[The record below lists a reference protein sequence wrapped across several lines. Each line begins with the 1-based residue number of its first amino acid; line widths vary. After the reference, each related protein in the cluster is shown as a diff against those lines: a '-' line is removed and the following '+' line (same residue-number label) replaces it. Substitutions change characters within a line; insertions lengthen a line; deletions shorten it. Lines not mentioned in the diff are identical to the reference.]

1 MSALRRY
8 LPILSWLP
16 NYRRAALRGDVIAG
30 LTTAV
35 MLIPQGMAYAMLAG
49 LPPIVGLYASVTP
62 LIAYALFGTARE
74 LAVGPVAMDSLL
86 VAAGVGAIAA
96 AGSPEYVAYAV
107 LLALMAGVLQV
118 LMGFARLGF
127 LVNFLSKPVISG
139 FTSAAAL
146 IIGLSQ
152 LKHLIG
158 VPLAASNLIHQIALE
173 VARHVGETHLL
184 TLGIGAGAVVVL
196 MALKRYAPKI
206 PRALVVVVI
215 TTVLVWLFRL
225 DQAGVA
231 IVGAVE
237 AGLPTPAIPDI
248 DLDAVAELAPTALAI
263 ALVAFMEAIS
273 VSKAIAT
280 RKRYEVDAN
289 QELVA
294 IGAANLAAA
303 FFRGYPVTGG
313 FSRTAV
319 NDQAGA
325 ETPLAGIITAVV
337 IAVALLF
344 LTPLLYFLPK
354 ATLAAIIMTA
364 VFGLIDLKQV
374 AHLWRVKRAD
384 LALLG
389 ITFAAVLAIGIQTG
403 ILVGVAVSLLWFVV
417 QTTRPHTAVLGRMPG
432 SQSFRNVRHAPEA
445 ETYPGVLILRID
457 AQFYFGNVS
466 FLRETLRELEE
477 AADAPLR
484 AVILDASSINNLDSS
499 ADAALHQIASEY
511 AERGVRLIFAGVKGP
526 VREVMLRSGF
536 LDRLGGENFFLTDL
550 EAVQSLLGEE
560 EPSPDPMVAR
570 ILASGAD
577 SASPRPSSP
586 PSPSSEERREAP
598 LAGRPATQE

>member
-8 LPILSWLP
+8 LPILRWLP
-16 NYRRAALRGDVIAG
+16 NYRRAALRGDIIAG

-107 LLALMAGVLQV
+107 LLALMAGTLQV

-173 VARHVGETHLL
+173 VGRHIGETHLL
-184 TLGIGAGAVVVL
+184 TLGIGAGAVAIL
-196 MALKRYAPKI
+196 MALKKYAPKV

-215 TTVLVWLFRL
+215 TTVLVWLLRL

-231 IVGAVE
+231 IVGVVE
-237 AGLPTPAIPDI
+237 AGLPTPAMPDI
-248 DLDAVAELAPTALAI
+248 NMEAVAELAPTALAI

-289 QELVA
+289 QELIA

-374 AHLWRVKRAD
+374 AHLWRVKRSD

-417 QTTRPHTAVLGRMPG
+417 KTTRPHTAVLGRMPG
-432 SQSFRNVRHAPEA
+432 TQSFRNVRHAPEA
-445 ETYPGVLILRID
+445 ETYPGILILRID

-466 FLRETLRELEE
+466 FLRETLRELED
-477 AADAPLR
+477 AAAEPLQ
-484 AVILDASSINNLDSS
+484 AVLIDASAINNLDSS
-499 ADAALHQIASEY
+499 ADSALHQIASEY
-511 AERGVRLIFAGVKGP
+511 AERGVRLVFAGVKGP

-536 LDRLGGENFFLTDL
+536 LDLLGPGNFFLTDH
-550 EAVQSLLGEE
+550 EALQSLIGEE

-570 ILASGAD
+570 ILKGGAPP
-577 SASPRPSSP
+577 APRAATES
-586 PSPSSEERREAP
+586 RRDGPIAN
-598 LAGRPATQE
+598 GRPAAAHE

>member
-1 MSALRRY
+1 MSTLRRI
-8 LPILSWLP
+8 LPILDWLP
-16 NYRRAALRGDVIAG
+16 NYRRAALRGDITAG

-96 AGSPEYVAYAV
+96 AGSPEYIAYAL
-107 LLALMAGVLQV
+107 LLALMAGTLQV
-118 LMGFARLGF
+118 LMGLARLGF

-158 VPLAASNLIHQIALE
+158 VPLAASSRIHEIAVE
-173 VARHVGETHLL
+173 VGRHIAQTHLP
-184 TLGIGAGAVVVL
+184 TLAIGVGAVAILV
-196 MALKRYAPKI
+196 ALKRWAPKV
-206 PRALVVVVI
+206 PRAIVVVVA
-215 TTVLVWLFRL
+215 TTLLVWLARL

-231 IVGAVE
+231 VVGEVA
-237 AGLPTPAIPDI
+237 AGLPSFAIPEVRV
-248 DLDAVAELAPTALAI
+248 DALVELAPTALAI

-294 IGAANLAAA
+294 IGSANLAAA
-303 FFRGYPVTGG
+303 FFQGYPVTGG

-325 ETPLAGIITAVV
+325 ETPLAGLITAV
-337 IAVALLF
+337 IVATTLLF
-344 LTPLLYFLPK
+344 LTPLLFFLPK
-354 ATLAAIIMTA
+354 ATLAAVIMTA
-364 VFGLIDLKQV
+364 VFGLIDLRQV
-374 AHLWRVKRAD
+374 AHLWRVKRTD

-389 ITFAAVLAIGIQTG
+389 LTFASVLALGIQTG
-403 ILVGVAVSLLWFVV
+403 ILVGVAASLLWFVV
-417 QTTRPHTAVLGRMPG
+417 RTTRPHTAVLGQVPG
-432 SQSFRNVRHAPEA
+432 SQSYRNVRHSPDAI
-445 ETYPGVLILRID
+445 TYPGILILRID

-466 FLRETLRELEE
+466 FLRETLRDLE
-477 AADAPLR
+477 AAAEEPLR
-484 AVILDASSINNLDSS
+484 VLLLDASAINDLDSS
-499 ADAALHQIASEY
+499 ADAALHQIAEEY
-511 AERGVRLIFAGVKGP
+511 SERGIRLIIAGVKGP
-526 VREVMLRSGF
+526 VRKVMLRSGF
-536 LDRLGGENFFLTDL
+536 LDRLGPASFFLSVD
-550 EAVQSLLGEE
+550 EALASLVSEN
-560 EPSPDPMVAR
+560 PPRSDPLVAR
-570 ILASGAD
+570 MLDTHG
-577 SASPRPSSP
+577 SPGPAGPAQP
-586 PSPSSEERREAP
+586 PR
-598 LAGRPATQE
+598 

>member
-1 MSALRRY
+1 MPPTLTRFF
-8 LPILSWLP
+8 PILRWLP
-16 NYRRAALRGDVIAG
+16 GYRRENLRGDIIAG

-62 LIAYALFGTARE
+62 LIAYALFGTSRE

-96 AGSPEYVAYAV
+96 AGSPEYIAYAV
-107 LLALMAGVLQV
+107 LLALMAGVLQIG
-118 LMGFARLGF
+118 MGLARLGF
-127 LVNFLSKPVISG
+127 LVNFLSQPVISG

-158 VPLAASNLIHQIALE
+158 VPLQASNLIHEIARE
-173 VARHVGETHLL
+173 VGTHIGETHLL
-184 TLGIGAGAVVVL
+184 TVAIGAGAIVVL
-196 MALKRYAPKI
+196 QLLKKLRPRF
-206 PRALVVVVI
+206 PRALAVVVI
-215 TTVLVWLFRL
+215 TTLVVWIFRL
-225 DQAGVA
+225 DLQGVK
-231 IVGAVE
+231 IVGEVA
-237 AGLPTPAIPDI
+237 AGLPSPALPEIKME
-248 DLDAVAELAPTALAI
+248 AVTELLPTALAI

-294 IGAANLAAA
+294 IGAANVAASL
-303 FFRGYPVTGG
+303 FRAYPVTGG

-325 ETPLAGIITAVV
+325 QTPLAGLITAFV
-337 IAVALLF
+337 ISIALLF
-344 LTPLLYFLPK
+344 FTPLLHFLPK

-374 AHLWRVKRAD
+374 GHLWQVKRSD

-389 ITFAAVLAIGIQTG
+389 VTFAAVLAIGIQSG
-403 ILVGVAVSLLWFVV
+403 ILVGVAASLLWFVV
-417 QTTRPHTAVLGRMPG
+417 RTTRPHFAVLGRLPG
-432 SQSFRNVRHAPEA
+432 TEVFRNVRHAPEA
-445 ETYPGVLILRID
+445 ITYPGILILRID

-466 FLRETLRELEE
+466 FLRSTLRELE
-477 AADAPLR
+477 AAAAEPLR
-484 AVILDASSINNLDSS
+484 AVVLDASAINNLDSS
-499 ADAALHQIASEY
+499 ADGALHEIAAEY
-511 AERGVRLIFAGVKGP
+511 AERGITLVFAGVKGP
-526 VREVMLRSGF
+526 VREVMARSGF
-536 LDRLGGENFFLTDL
+536 IDRIGAGAFFLSDHDAIAALT
-550 EAVQSLLGEE
+550 GEG
-560 EPSPDPMVAR
+560 EPEMPADPLIGR
-570 ILASGAD
+570 LI
-577 SASPRPSSP
+577 
-586 PSPSSEERREAP
+586 ERRDRAHHQGPTPTEAAQDP
-598 LAGRPATQE
+598 VPHAVANA